1 MVVFAEIG
9 DLDITRRFMKKS
21 KQVLLVCPKGYIQEN
36 TLLYALNLCQR
47 MGATLDIFLSNPKN
61 QGIAAQQY
69 FDVLVH
75 YVKKQPTITCT
86 VMSGG
91 DNLDI
96 TNQWP
101 ITDCPL
107 TIVEI

>member
-1 MVVFAEIG
+1 MVAFAEIG
-9 DLDITRRFMKKS
+9 DFDITHRFMKKS
-21 KQVLLVCPKGYIQEN
+21 KQVLLVCQGYIQEN

-47 MGATLDIFLSNPKN
+47 MGATLDILCFSNSQN
-61 QGIAAQQY
+61 QEFATQQY
-69 FDVLVH
+69 FEVLVQ

-107 TIVEI
+107 TIVEV